1 MWVSTLCHFIAL
13 YAFEEVWPGHS
24 PLADGVS
31 VLINH
36 WLPCALQKAA
46 PISVCTRSIYPAD
59 DRRWLPTLQPRLQK
73 SFSQHSP
80 VWHQHSYIT
89 VRYYCYVFELE
100 VPHSAIDAMAEYEYT
115 PLDKKAGE
123 IRLMTLLP
131 GPFNAPVCITLETKV
146 LSHANIPKFQA
157 LSYAWGS
164 DVECLNI
171 HVVAGR
177 GVQGVRSAALSVTR
191 NLFEGLKHL
200 RQTRRS
206 TVLWIDQICVDQKN
220 LEERGEQVLR
230 MPDIYSLAQGVIV
243 WLGPEEDNSNVAMEI
258 LNDVGQ
264 DLAVDWGLQEY
275 EVNPYSSLY
284 SRGLDLS
291 PQQWLSIMSLLS
303 RSWFDRLWVVQ
314 EVCLARKWVRMV
326 CGFKV
331 IPFVTFGKAIVYLD
345 PHDKGINAREMETI
359 AGIRR
364 LFQTKGMG
372 AVRLDFVLRA
382 TRHRECRDKKDRVY
396 AVLSLLPE
404 REKLGILPDYT
415 ISTPDVFENV
425 ILQQLKSFKTLGM
438 LSDCSIKYRS
448 MGIPS
453 WVSDWST
460 NPQMQPIEMVSAD
473 LGARAHATSISKGVL
488 AVTGVCVAVVH
499 EVKNDLPQSIPEES
513 AGSARVFRQLLS
525 TLVGQDRSDSNLNK
539 LHSLCVTLCA
549 GWFSEKWIPSH
560 DSFPTYKEVHGY
572 LTSLYKWES
581 AEPPDLCP
589 SSPVIFPNI
598 NLMTKGRLLITTADG
613 RLGLAP
619 EGTEAGDRVC
629 VVLGCD
635 SPLILRPRDSLNHE
649 VVGECYMDGIMAGEA
664 LLGELPRNWT
674 LVEKYFR
681 HHRESYLVFLD
692 SDTEATHVE
701 DPRCGALPAG
711 WRIENHD
718 RDDAFN
724 WYVNDIT
731 GEDSG
736 IWDPR
741 LEPDAL
747 RARGV
752 DLQEFRLV

>member
-1 MWVSTLCHFIAL
+1 
-13 YAFEEVWPGHS
+13 
-24 PLADGVS
+24 
-31 VLINH
+31 
-36 WLPCALQKAA
+36 
-46 PISVCTRSIYPAD
+46 
-59 DRRWLPTLQPRLQK
+59 
-73 SFSQHSP
+73 
-80 VWHQHSYIT
+80 
-89 VRYYCYVFELE
+89 
-100 VPHSAIDAMAEYEYT
+100 MAEYEYT

-131 GPFNAPVCITLETKV
+131 GRFNAPICITLKTKV
-146 LSHANIPKFQA
+146 LSLANIPKFQA

-230 MPDIYSLAQGVIV
+230 MPDIYSLAQGVTV

-291 PQQWLSIMSLLS
+291 PQQWLSIMNLLS

-331 IPFVTFGKAIVYLD
+331 IPFVTFGNAVVYLGSLN
-345 PHDKGINAREMETI
+345 KGINATKRETI
-359 AGIRR
+359 VGIRR
-364 LFQTKGMG
+364 LFQTKSQGG
-372 AVRLDFVLRA
+372 NRLDFVLRD
-382 TRHRECRDKKDRVY
+382 TRHCECKDKKDRVY

-415 ISTPDVFENV
+415 ISAPDVFENLIV
-425 ILQQLKSFKTLGM
+425 QQLKSFKTLRLLGYC
-438 LSDCSIKYRS
+438 LIKNRS
-448 MGIPS
+448 MDIPS
-453 WVSDWST
+453 WVPDWSID
-460 NPQMQPIEMVSAD
+460 PKMHPLEIVSAD
-473 LGARAHATSISKGVL
+473 LGARAHAYSISKGVL
-488 AVTGVCVAVVH
+488 AVTGVCVTVVH
-499 EVKNDLPQSIPEES
+499 EVKNDLPQSIPEDS
-513 AGSARVFRQLLS
+513 MGSARVFRQLLS
-525 TLVGQDRSDSNLNK
+525 TLVGQDRSDSSLSK

-549 GWFSEKWIPSH
+549 GRLSESSMPPRAFWPTSQDIH
-560 DSFPTYKEVHGY
+560 DF
-572 LTSLYKWES
+572 LTWLSELSLLES
-581 AEPPDLCP
+581 AKPPDLCC
-589 SSPVIFPNI
+589 SSPRVIGTI
-598 NLMTKGRLLITTADG
+598 NFMKQGRLLITTADG

-619 EGTEAGDRVC
+619 EGTEAGDRIC
-629 VVLGCD
+629 VVLGCN

-649 VVGECYMDGIMAGEA
+649 VVGECYMDGVMAGEA

-674 LVEKYFR
+674 LVEKLFR
-681 HHRESYLVFLD
+681 HHRGYYFVFLD
-692 SDTEATHVE
+692 SDTGETHIE
-701 DPRCGALPAG
+701 DPRRGPLPAG
-711 WRIENHD
+711 WRIKNHD
-718 RDDAFN
+718 RDDVLH

-731 GEDSG
+731 GEDFG
-736 IWDPR
+736 YRDPR
-741 LEPDAL
+741 LEPEAL